1 MKQLWLGILLLTVL
15 LAAGLFSAFCVR
27 WVQEPISLQ
36 LEQAAQAGFSENW
49 EDAEKLSTAAQAR
62 WETYRNALASI
73 TDHRPMEEIDS
84 LFGELESYQKAKDP
98 VQFSSL
104 CQRLSLLTKA
114 VGEAHSL
121 SWWNLL

>member
-1 MKQLWLGILLLTVL
+1 MKQLWLSVLLLTVL

-27 WVQEPISLQ
+27 WVQEPISSQ
-36 LEQAAQAGFSENW
+36 LEQAAQAGFLENW
-49 EDAEKLSTAAQAR
+49 EEAERLFHAAQAR

-84 LFGELESYQKAKDP
+84 LFGELESYQKARDP
-98 VQFSSL
+98 VEFSSL
-104 CQRLSLLTKA
+104 CQRLSLLTRA